1 MYHWVDDKEYLKRA
15 YRVCS
20 SIVNQ
25 LVQILEKEDIYAEMS
40 IVGSKSRN
48 MVTQNEKN
56 PIDFDFNLEI
66 IEAPD
71 FNDCRKLKETIR
83 KAFNVVLRN
92 NGWSDC
98 QDSTSALTTEQRVFN
113 QGNKTP
119 FSIDVCV
126 VCEYNGTWYR
136 LIHKKT
142 GFTYYD
148 QWVWE
153 ATKNSQHLYEKVDYI
168 KVCPGKWQLVRDR
181 YLKKKNMYLTRNDI
195 HHKSFVCY
203 IEAVNEVYSILKNKN
218 YK

>member
-1 MYHWVDDKEYLKRA
+1 MYHWVEDKEYLKRA
-15 YRVCS
+15 YGVCS
-20 SIVNQ
+20 NIVNQ
-25 LVQILEKEDIYAEMS
+25 LVQALEKDDIYAEMS

-48 MVTQNEKN
+48 MVTQNVNN

-66 IEAPD
+66 LDAPD
-71 FNDCRKLKETIR
+71 FNDCRNLKETIR
-83 KAFNVVLRN
+83 KAFNVVLNN
-92 NGWSDC
+92 NGWGDC

-119 FSIDVCV
+119 FSIDVCI
-126 VCEYNGTWYR
+126 VCEDGGTWYR

-168 KVCPGKWQLVRDR
+168 KACPGKWQLVRDR